1 MTECIQE
8 PFGFTE
14 HFSRRVDASFSG
26 GQVSSE
32 GGSLLLRE
40 VDRKI
45 GLIDRLANCFTDTR
59 SQDRVEHALPEM
71 LAQRLYGLTLGY
83 EDLNDHE
90 QLRNDPLLAL
100 LAGRRE
106 LDRPLAGKST
116 LNRLE
121 LCGRSE
127 RYHKIGYAPEAID
140 RLLVDLFLE
149 AHAEA
154 PKRIVL
160 DLDATDIP
168 VHGHQPERFFHGYYD
183 GYCYLPLY
191 IFCGDHLLCARLR
204 PANQDAAAGAVGDV
218 QRIVEQVRQ
227 RWPEVE
233 IVLRADS
240 GFCREELMAWCECN
254 RAGYV
259 LGLARNPRLRALIDA
274 PMEEAKALHQS
285 TGEAARVFSGFQ
297 YSTLKS
303 WSCERRVVAKAEYL
317 DKGENP
323 RFVVTSL
330 DPEQWPAQALYEK
343 FYCARGEMEN
353 RIKEQM
359 CLFADRLSTKQ
370 MHSNQLRLYFSA
382 LAYTLMEAL
391 RRLGLEGTEWAQA
404 QVDTI
409 RLRLLKIGTV
419 VRVSVRRVLLQFS
432 SSYPWQAIFGQVY
445 RALLC

>member
-1 MTECIQE
+1 
-8 PFGFTE
+8 
-14 HFSRRVDASFSG
+14 
-26 GQVSSE
+26 VSSE

-45 GLIDRLANCFTDTR
+45 GLVDRLAACFTDTR
-59 SQDRVEHALPEM
+59 SQDRVEHTLPEM
-71 LAQRLYGLTLGY
+71 LAQRLYGLALGY

-106 LDRPLAGKST
+106 LARPLAGKST

-149 AHAEA
+149 SHAEP

-168 VHGHQPERFFHGYYD
+168 LYGHQPERFFHGYYD

-204 PANQDAAAGAVGDV
+204 PANRDAAAGAVEEV
-218 QRIVEQVRQ
+218 ARIVQQVRQ

-330 DPEQWPAQALYEK
+330 AADEWPDRELYEQL
-343 FYCARGEMEN
+343 YCARGEMEN

-391 RRLGLEGTEWAQA
+391 RRLGLKATEWAQA

-409 RLRLLKIGTV
+409 RLRLLKIGAV

-445 RALLC
+445 RALRC